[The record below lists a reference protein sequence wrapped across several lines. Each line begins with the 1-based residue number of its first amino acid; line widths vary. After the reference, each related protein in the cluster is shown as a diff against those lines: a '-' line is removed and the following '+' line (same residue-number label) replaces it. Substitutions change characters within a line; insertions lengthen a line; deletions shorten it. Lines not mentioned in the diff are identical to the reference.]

1 MGTGVAGYR
10 EALDLFG
17 SIVDGVAAQ
26 RWGDPSP
33 CTGWTA
39 AAVVGHVINGSRM
52 ILAMA
57 VQDPPVPPAT
67 DPAAIAGSDPRA
79 AWHRRHREIS
89 SIVDRLDPAAAVSG
103 VPGVAT
109 IDDGLGRASI
119 EPLVHAWDLA
129 VATGQR
135 IHPPDHLV
143 APLLADL
150 EPLAGS
156 IRGGGMFADRVPVP
170 ADAPVADRLIALVG
184 RRP

>member
-1 MGTGVAGYR
+1 MSTGVARYR

-17 SIVDGVAAQ
+17 SIVDGVAGD

-33 CTGWTA
+33 CAGWTA
-39 AAVVGHVINGSRM
+39 AAVVGHVINGSRI
-52 ILAMA
+52 ILAIA
-57 VQDPPVPPAT
+57 VDDPPVPPAT
-67 DPAAIAGSDPRA
+67 DPALIAGSEPRA
-79 AWHRRHREIS
+79 AWHRRRAEIS
-89 SIVDRLDPAAAVSG
+89 TIVDRLDPAAPVSG

-109 IDDGLGRASI
+109 IDDGLGRAAI

-135 IHPPDHLV
+135 IDLPGELV
-143 APLLADL
+143 APLLAGL

-156 IRGGGMFADRVPVP
+156 LRASGMFADGVPVP
-170 ADAPVADRLIALVG
+170 ADAPIADRLMALVG